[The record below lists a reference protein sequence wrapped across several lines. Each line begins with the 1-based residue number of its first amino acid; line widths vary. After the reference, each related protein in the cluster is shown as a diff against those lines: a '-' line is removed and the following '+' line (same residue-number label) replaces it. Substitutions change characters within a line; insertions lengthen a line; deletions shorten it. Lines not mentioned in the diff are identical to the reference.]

1 LDIRAIPHGNHVFVT
16 GTTATDERS
25 EIVGVGDAYARTV
38 QVIRYKSVLRPLFL
52 PLPINAER
60 RREVARTPQKSS
72 VWPESE
78 VEWGH
83 CERFATKDVTQLLI
97 DWNNGNRQALD
108 ELLPLVYDE
117 LRRVAARYLQ
127 RERPGHTLQGTA
139 LVHEA
144 YLRLI
149 DQTRVRWQ
157 NRAHFLGVAAQMI
170 RRILVD
176 HARAKQSAKRGG
188 IAMKL
193 SLDESIEAP
202 ERREVDL
209 GALDDALEDLGKIDP
224 QQTRVVELRFF
235 TGLSIEETAE
245 ALSISPATVKRDW
258 VVARAWLFRELSGY
272 ADTAP

>member
-1 LDIRAIPHGNHVFVT
+1 MNGSP
-16 GTTATDERS
+16 
-25 EIVGVGDAYARTV
+25 
-38 QVIRYKSVLRPLFL
+38 P
-52 PLPINAER
+52 
-60 RREVARTPQKSS
+60 
-72 VWPESE
+72 
-78 VEWGH
+78 
-83 CERFATKDVTQLLI
+83 KDVTQLLI
-97 DWNNGNRQALD
+97 DWNNGNRQAPD
-108 ELLPLVYDE
+108 DLLPLVYDE
-117 LRRVAARYLQ
+117 LRRVAAHYLQ

-176 HARAKQSAKRGG
+176 HARAKQSAKRGR

-202 ERREVDL
+202 ERGEVDL

-224 QQTRVVELRFF
+224 QQARIVELRFF

-258 VVARAWLFRELSGY
+258 VVARAWLFRELSGRGY
-272 ADTAP
+272 TAP

>member
-1 LDIRAIPHGNHVFVT
+1 VNGSP
-16 GTTATDERS
+16 
-25 EIVGVGDAYARTV
+25 
-38 QVIRYKSVLRPLFL
+38 P
-52 PLPINAER
+52 
-60 RREVARTPQKSS
+60 
-72 VWPESE
+72 
-78 VEWGH
+78 
-83 CERFATKDVTQLLI
+83 KDVTQLLI
-97 DWNNGNRQALD
+97 DWNNGNRQAPD
-108 ELLPLVYDE
+108 DLLPLVYDE
-117 LRRVAARYLQ
+117 LRRVAAHYLQ

-176 HARAKQSAKRGG
+176 HARAKQSAKRGR

-202 ERREVDL
+202 ERGEVDL

-224 QQTRVVELRFF
+224 QQARIVELRFF

-258 VVARAWLFRELSGY
+258 VVARAWLFRELSGRGY
-272 ADTAP
+272 TAP